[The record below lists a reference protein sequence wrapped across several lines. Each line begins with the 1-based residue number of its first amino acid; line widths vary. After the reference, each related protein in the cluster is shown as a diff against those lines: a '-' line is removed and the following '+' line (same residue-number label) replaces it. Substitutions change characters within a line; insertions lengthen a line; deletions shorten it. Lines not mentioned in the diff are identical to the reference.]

1 MEHSNRTQRVEPTSR
16 VPLSQDLLFRRALA
30 IVDTDGL
37 SALTMRRLAADL
49 GVEAASLYYHVPNKQ
64 ALLDGAVSV
73 MRSEMVFEEPLPT
86 DWRQIMEVV
95 FLRYLDLLTAHPNM
109 LPFAGRHVESDPVQ
123 GLPFLVAT
131 GLSEA
136 DAAAMWQS
144 IIAFVLGFATFAS
157 ESIHDDS
164 DHLPGGLATPMARW
178 DRETARHTL
187 RAILA
192 SYDVARPPAAPG
204 AAGSGGTAWS

>member
-1 MEHSNRTQRVEPTSR
+1 MRRSERSQRTGTTSHGPLNRDVLYRQ
-16 VPLSQDLLFRRALA
+16 ALA
-30 IVDTDGL
+30 IIDTDGL

-73 MRSEMVFEEPLPT
+73 MRAEMVFQEPLPT
-86 DWRQIMEVV
+86 DWREIMEVV

-109 LPFAGRHVESDPVQ
+109 LPFAGRHVDTDPVQ
-123 GLPFLVAT
+123 GLPYLVET

-144 IIAFVLGFATFAS
+144 IIAFVVGFATFAS
-157 ESIHDDS
+157 ESIRDDV
-164 DHLPGGLATPMARW
+164 DHLPGGLATRMARW
-178 DRETARHTL
+178 ERETARHTL

-192 SYDVARPPAAPG
+192 SYDVERTAATPDEE
-204 AAGSGGTAWS
+204 SDRLVES

>member
-1 MEHSNRTQRVEPTSR
+1 VEHSDRTPGVEPQAR
-16 VPLSQDLLFRRALA
+16 VPLSRDLLFRRALA
-30 IVDTDGL
+30 IVDSDGL

-49 GVEAASLYYHVPNKQ
+49 GVEAASIYYHVPNKQ

-86 DWRQIMEVV
+86 DWRQIMEVI

-109 LPFAGRHVESDPVQ
+109 LPFAGRHVESDPQ
-123 GLPFLVAT
+123 GLPFLLDT

-144 IIAFVLGFATFAS
+144 IMAFVLGFATFAS
-157 ESIHDDS
+157 EAVREDI
-164 DHLPGGLATPMARW
+164 DHLPGGLATTMARW

-192 SYDVARPPAAPG
+192 SYDVAPPASP
-204 AAGSGGTAWS
+204 